1 MALSFPAGAQQTGKV
16 PRVGF
21 LLASFPSNETR
32 SLGGFR
38 QGLRELGYVEGNNIK
53 IEYRYAEGNS
63 DRFPDLAAELVRLK
77 VDIIVVGSAISA
89 AAAKDATKTIP
100 IVMSGS
106 DPVASGLITSLARPG
121 GNITGVTNLSPEI
134 GGKQLELLKDA
145 FPKVVRVAVL
155 GNPASPAFTI
165 QVRETE
171 IAARSLGIQLQH
183 SRSKRHQ

>member
-1 MALSFPAGAQQTGKV
+1 MRTMKKNISYVAIGALLLALSFPSGAQQTGKV

-32 SLGGFR
+32 SLRGFR
-38 QGLRELGYVEGNNIK
+38 QGLRELGYAEGNNIK

-89 AAAKDATKTIP
+89 AAAKNATKTIP

-106 DPVASGLITSLARPG
+106 DPVASGLITESC
-121 GNITGVTNLSPEI
+121 
-134 GGKQLELLKDA
+134 
-145 FPKVVRVAVL
+145 
-155 GNPASPAFTI
+155 
-165 QVRETE
+165 
-171 IAARSLGIQLQH
+171 AARRQH
-183 SRSKRHQ
+183 HRRH